1 MSEKFKM
8 PETREEAVKRKEELF
23 EKINKYNEEYFSG
36 NPTLSEEEINL
47 IQEEYQFLDDL
58 VDIEE
63 DYAKVDEPK
72 EQKFLD
78 KVNIFVWIYAM
89 FALFSGFY
97 FIQQRFGFYVILMN
111 IFDET
116 LFSTLTNV
124 ELWFLVFGSFV
135 AYPVVL
141 AVIGLILKIFAF
153 KKSAESRKAFKYVFL
168 GQIAFLIINFVITY
182 FTLVDLVYLQLKP

>member
-1 MSEKFKM
+1 
-8 PETREEAVKRKEELF
+8 
-23 EKINKYNEEYFSG
+23 
-36 NPTLSEEEINL
+36 
-47 IQEEYQFLDDL
+47 
-58 VDIEE
+58 
-63 DYAKVDEPK
+63 
-72 EQKFLD
+72 
-78 KVNIFVWIYAM
+78 M

-141 AVIGLILKIFAF
+141 AIIGLILKIFAF